1 MELVF
6 KIVSYYIPL
15 LLSITIHEYAHA
27 LISHKLGDD
36 TAYRYGRLTL
46 NPIAHIDLLGTV
58 IMPIMGIL
66 SGLPFFGWA
75 KPVPFNPLFFN
86 RNVSM
91 RKGIMYTA
99 LAGPVSNLLFAIL
112 MILCGRLLLFIV
124 PNSDSGIFRAM
135 FLLIVNTMQVNIGL
149 FLFNLLP
156 VPPLDGSKILYGLLP
171 ENKMFIIE
179 FIEKY
184 SFILFIAVILFA
196 GDIIGP
202 AFIGMT
208 KFFFNLMGIYF

>member
-1 MELVF
+1 MELIF
-6 KIVSYYIPL
+6 KVILYYIPL

-27 LISHKLGDD
+27 FTSYKLGDE
-36 TAYRYGRLTL
+36 TAYRMGRLTL
-46 NPIAHIDLLGTV
+46 NPIAHIDILGTV

-86 RNVSM
+86 RNISM
-91 RKGIMYTA
+91 RRGIMYTA
-99 LAGPVSNLLFAIL
+99 LAGPVSNLIFALI
-112 MILCGRLLLFIV
+112 MILCGRLILLAV
-124 PNSDSGIFRAM
+124 PDSDSGIFKAL
-135 FLLIVNTMQVNIGL
+135 FLLVVNTMQVNIGL

-156 VPPLDGSKILYGLLP
+156 VPPLDGSKILYGILP
-171 ENKMFIIE
+171 ESKMYIIE

-208 KFFFNLMGIYF
+208 RFFSGLMGIYF